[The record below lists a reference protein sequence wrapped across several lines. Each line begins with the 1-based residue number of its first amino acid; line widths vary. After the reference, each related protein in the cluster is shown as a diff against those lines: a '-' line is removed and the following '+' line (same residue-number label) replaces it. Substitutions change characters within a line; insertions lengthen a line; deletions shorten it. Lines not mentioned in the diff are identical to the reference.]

1 MQTSKYRDPD
11 VITQETVW
19 ETAAAAAIQ
28 QQTTTAERPIRQEVA
43 RKKKLKENG
52 WSEPAE
58 PSSTYLVLP
67 SYAEPQ
73 KQTIKKIVADKKAKL
88 CSNSLFK
95 QAFANIDFKIAF
107 ANSKNIKKLIV
118 RTKV

>member
-1 MQTSKYRDPD
+1 MEWTCQTIEHVFGS
-11 VITQETVW
+11 
-19 ETAAAAAIQ
+19 
-28 QQTTTAERPIRQEVA
+28 
-43 RKKKLKENG
+43 
-52 WSEPAE
+52 
-58 PSSTYLVLP
+58 
-67 SYAEPQ
+67 AEPQ
-73 KQTIKKIVADKKAKL
+73 KQTIKKIIADEKAKL